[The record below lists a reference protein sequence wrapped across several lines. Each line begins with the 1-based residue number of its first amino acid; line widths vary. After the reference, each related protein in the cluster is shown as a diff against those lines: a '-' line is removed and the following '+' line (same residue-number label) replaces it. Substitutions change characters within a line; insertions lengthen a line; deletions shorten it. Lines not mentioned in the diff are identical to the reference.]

1 MSEPAK
7 PYHRGD
13 LDRTLKD
20 AAVGLISELGPA
32 GFSLRE
38 VARRAGVSHAAPA
51 HHFGD
56 SRGLLTAIAVE
67 AFETLDRAITTAIAD
82 CLDPRERF
90 VLMARV
96 YVRTGIDF
104 PAHAAIVFR
113 ADLVD
118 CDDPRY
124 QHAGLLAYGH
134 LESVLAAIRD
144 LANPSLDVVN
154 ATRLAWSAMQGLLTL
169 YPNMERMNNLAGGSD
184 LGEPEQLAEQFATL
198 LLSGLSR

>member
-1 MSEPAK
+1 MTAAAK

-13 LDRTLKD
+13 LDRTLMG
-20 AAVGLISELGPA
+20 AAVDLISELGPA

-56 SRGLLTAIAVE
+56 SRGLLTAIAIE
-67 AFETLDRAITTAIAD
+67 AFETLDAAVTSAIAA
-82 CLDPRERF
+82 CSDPREEL
-90 VLMARV
+90 VLMARA
-96 YVRTGIDF
+96 YVRTGMNY

-113 ADLVD
+113 TDLVD

-124 QHAGLLAYGH
+124 QHAGLCAYGH
-134 LESVLAAIRD
+134 LEAVVCRVRD
-144 LANPSLDVVN
+144 LTNPALDVVN

-169 YPNMERMNNLAGGSD
+169 YPNMERMTAAT
-184 LGEPEQLAEQFATL
+184 GEPLPDPEDLAERFATL
-198 LLSGLSR
+198 LLAGLER